1 MKNEYELTEYEA
13 RELERIEFEYAST
26 GCIDS
31 FDFGFLEMLEQK
43 GYEF

>member
-1 MKNEYELTEYEA
+1 METKDKTEYELTEYEA

-31 FDFGFLEMLEQK
+31 SDFAFLERIGWM
-43 GYEF
+43 